1 MKVAIKLL
9 LGVCISLILSSCEE
23 DTAPVP
29 QAAMTVNKGLFG
41 LALQSGE
48 THIAGRGLDRQIQ
61 ISSRHRLGVPHRSG
75 MPHSR
80 EVALFMKHTEL
91 FAFRKGL
98 PVAAVGRY
106 FQLDFRKSRPVCVE
120 PQFHGSNARICGV

>member
-1 MKVAIKLL
+1 
-9 LGVCISLILSSCEE
+9 
-23 DTAPVP
+23 
-29 QAAMTVNKGLFG
+29 
-41 LALQSGE
+41 
-48 THIAGRGLDRQIQ
+48 
-61 ISSRHRLGVPHRSG
+61 

-120 PQFHGSNARICGV
+120 PQFHGRQADGFTQVHSPKTSLPAHSPASIPSGRRRREPQKRPFRQNIPAHPSPN